1 MTAAAMETIGLDP
14 EQRNPHPD
22 DDTLG
27 DHAEFFSSLSGQLS
41 GLKVIIDQA
50 RESSLLEKEL
60 KDLKA
65 ELAAAKQRTA
75 DLGELQAAA
84 ARASEAM
91 RRLGLAEWNQDP
103 NTATVQDF
111 AKFFGSLAGQL
122 DGLKESLDETLEQE
136 GKQVGAFVASR
147 LLSRLHH
154 RDPSFPV
161 DAIHEKITPPAARKE
176 AEAAVASH
184 VAKLVEILKRQE

>member
-1 MTAAAMETIGLDP
+1 M
-14 EQRNPHPD
+14 
-22 DDTLG
+22 
-27 DHAEFFSSLSGQLS
+27 
-41 GLKVIIDQA
+41 
-50 RESSLLEKEL
+50 
-60 KDLKA
+60 
-65 ELAAAKQRTA
+65 
-75 DLGELQAAA
+75 
-84 ARASEAM
+84 
-91 RRLGLAEWNQDP
+91 AEWNQDP

-161 DAIHEKITPPAARKE
+161 DAIHEKITPSAAMKE

-184 VAKLVEILKRQE
+184 VAKVVDVLRHRD

>member
-1 MTAAAMETIGLDP
+1 MEEVGL
-14 EQRNPHPD
+14 RPD
-22 DDTLG
+22 ERCENLEYEEIS
-27 DHAEFFSSLSGQLS
+27 DHIKFLSHLAGQLS
-41 GLKVIIDQA
+41 GLKVVMDIA
-50 RESSLLEKEL
+50 RESSRLEEEL
-60 KDLKA
+60 GNLKT
-65 ELAAAKQRTA
+65 ELAAAKERSA
-75 DLGELQAAA
+75 DLKELWAAGN
-84 ARASEAM
+84 RASEAM
-91 RRLGLAEWNQDP
+91 RRLGLDPAEWNQDP
-103 NTATVQDF
+103 ATARVQDF
-111 AKFFGSLAGQL
+111 IPFFDSLAGQL
-122 DGLKESLDETLEQE
+122 AGLKESLDETLEQE